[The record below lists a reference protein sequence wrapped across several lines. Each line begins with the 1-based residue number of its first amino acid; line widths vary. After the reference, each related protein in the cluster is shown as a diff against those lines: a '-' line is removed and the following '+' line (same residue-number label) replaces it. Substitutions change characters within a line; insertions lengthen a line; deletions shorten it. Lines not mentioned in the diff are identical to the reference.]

1 MMNAVLKKNI
11 NIMINVNQIFIK
23 KFLIVQDANKIK
35 KKHNKDLKKIIKLV
49 NKKKRNKNKN

>member
-49 NKKKRNKNKN
+49 NKKKKK